1 MKFWRDL
8 VKSKIA
14 VFSVVMIAFIAACKT
29 AQLEHVKYDNE
40 AAVPR
45 ISAADTKK
53 EVDAGNAILVDSRD
67 KADFDAERLPGAIN
81 IVANASSGE
90 YDKLPKGKKIIVYCS

>member
-1 MKFWRDL
+1 MKN
-8 VKSKIA
+8 KIA

-45 ISAADTKK
+45 ISAADAKK
-53 EVDAGNAILVDSRD
+53 EVDAGKAILVDSRS
-67 KADFDAERLPGAIN
+67 KADFDAEKLPGAIN
-81 IVANASSGE
+81 IASASAGE
-90 YDKLPKGKKIIVYCS
+90 FDKLPKGKKIIVYCS